1 MTALHIANPDDL
13 DRLLPMVMACHA
25 HHGVSQNEEE
35 CRVALEPLLEGVPHG
50 VAYLIGPR
58 RSPVG
63 FLVVSFG
70 WSVARGGIEGRI
82 DTFWIRE
89 AIRGR
94 GMGTE
99 VLFGLLPAL
108 GQHGVR
114 ALHVQIG
121 RDNTRGQKLFGKAG
135 FVADDADARMVRV
148 F

>member
-1 MTALHIANPDDL
+1 MTALHIAHPDDL
-13 DRLLPMVMACHA
+13 YRLLPMVMACHA
-25 HHGVSQNEEE
+25 HRGIAQDEDA
-35 CRVALEPLLEGVPHG
+35 CRAGLLPLLEGVPHG

-63 FLVVSFG
+63 FIVVSFG

-82 DTFWIRE
+82 DAFWIRE

-99 VLFGLLPAL
+99 VLLGLIPAL

-114 ALHVQIG
+114 ALHTDIAQ
-121 RDNTRGQKLFGKAG
+121 DNPRAQKLFGKAG
-135 FVADDADARMVRV
+135 FAVAEGETHMLRQ